1 MKFNV
6 DEQRL
11 QRLADAI
18 NTNGI
23 FNLDPKDRWDRSGNK
38 KMELVNDITEY
49 VTLIYKEGDYWLE
62 LVESLKDCLLY
73 YKADK
78 GPFTHYFLRA
88 FSMRYKKGT
97 DQEQIQTKKI
107 QKDVIEI
114 LNALSKILGKSSC
127 VATLEDV
134 RVISSILNIDT
145 ERVEA
150 VILDERNKT
159 CMSENMET
167 NDEKEVS
174 LFETDV
180 KTEPSP
186 EDLFIEKYSASY
198 GLLDCAQELYD
209 RLIASQKEVV
219 SLCFTAE
226 TGHILLDSQIPYSGY
241 TIISAKII
249 ERCRQSD
256 DKITEKSIAGMLDK
270 LPGSVNRTYQQ
281 FKRELFERLSRC
293 SGF

>member
-134 RVISSILNIDT
+134 RVISSILNIDP

-150 VILDERNKT
+150 VILDERNNKIY
-159 CMSENMET
+159 C
-167 NDEKEVS
+167 
-174 LFETDV
+174 
-180 KTEPSP
+180 
-186 EDLFIEKYSASY
+186 
-198 GLLDCAQELYD
+198 
-209 RLIASQKEVV
+209 LI
-219 SLCFTAE
+219 
-226 TGHILLDSQIPYSGY
+226 
-241 TIISAKII
+241 
-249 ERCRQSD
+249 
-256 DKITEKSIAGMLDK
+256 
-270 LPGSVNRTYQQ
+270 
-281 FKRELFERLSRC
+281 
-293 SGF
+293 